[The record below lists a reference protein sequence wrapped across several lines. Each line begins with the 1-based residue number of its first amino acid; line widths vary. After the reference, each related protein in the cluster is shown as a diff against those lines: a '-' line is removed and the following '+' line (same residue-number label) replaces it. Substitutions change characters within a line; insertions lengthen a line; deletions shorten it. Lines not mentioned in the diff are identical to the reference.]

1 MIPEGTALN
10 LCSVCYWHLATARGQ
25 GEEDCM
31 ASGATDSLADI
42 IKFGLVKTQPL
53 GDFQVGFVLLVPHQ
67 LLNHLHLSLCEK
79 QLRGEERV
87 LEDETSLPGFLNPL
101 CKVSD
106 GLRPSQTIAPHPIFR
121 AIRRPGVHLSH
132 PAGRSIKVLPRSL
145 PPIIMTS
152 SSSKTTSTMSVH
164 ASATSSHS
172 SSEASVPKVAST
184 PSYSHLPP
192 SMYWKIASLNTAT
205 SAGDLRVVVTTL
217 VSSLGHHLANISE
230 VHPDPVPII
239 SELEP
244 SHLIDRGCG
253 GVNALILDGRPPV
266 LHLVGDL
273 GEGPEPVELPLDHL
287 PSAPGPKAPDPD
299 FGGGVGLAIADLAL
313 ELANVLPAQ
322 LYLCNGGHVKVLEP
336 DEGEGVAGAW
346 RGALDVDVHQFAI
359 SPENSSHLFICDV
372 ELEVA
377 SK

>member
-1 MIPEGTALN
+1 M
-10 LCSVCYWHLATARGQ
+10 
-25 GEEDCM
+25 M
-31 ASGATDSLADI
+31 
-42 IKFGLVKTQPL
+42 
-53 GDFQVGFVLLVPHQ
+53 
-67 LLNHLHLSLCEK
+67 
-79 QLRGEERV
+79 
-87 LEDETSLPGFLNPL
+87 
-101 CKVSD
+101 
-106 GLRPSQTIAPHPIFR
+106 
-121 AIRRPGVHLSH
+121 
-132 PAGRSIKVLPRSL
+132 RSMVVVAVEAA
-145 PPIIMTS
+145 
-152 SSSKTTSTMSVH
+152 TSTMSVH

-172 SSEASVPKVAST
+172 SSEASVPEVST
-184 PSYSHLPP
+184 PP
-192 SMYWKIASLNTAT
+192 AT

-217 VSSLGHHLANISE
+217 ISSLGHHLANISE
-230 VHPDPVPII
+230 VHPDPVPIV

-253 GVNALILDGRPPV
+253 GVDALIRDGRPPV

-299 FGGGVGLAIADLAL
+299 LGSGVGLAIADLAL

-322 LYLCNGGHVKVLEP
+322 LFLCQGGHVKVLEP
-336 DEGEGVAGAW
+336 DEGKGVAGAW
-346 RGALDVDVHQFAI
+346 RGALDVDVHQLAI